1 MNIKLDGFYGYDEM
15 IEAIRILADAY
26 PDLVEVSSIGTSFEG
41 RDLPLLIISS
51 KEKKHDQK
59 PAYYMQA
66 NVHSNEAE
74 GTTVCL
80 YFAQKICSDP
90 QYRDLLNDMAFYIVP
105 RVNPDGAELAV
116 KQKYVVR
123 SRATV
128 HYVKDHIIPK
138 DINGDVN
145 ILKMRIRCDDGNMKP
160 HPDDPRYMVP
170 RKSDDTEGPFYKVY
184 TEGIIHDYSGGEFYN
199 PQSTVVDFNR
209 NYPVYWQPNNPLAGK
224 YPLSEQEIKSVADFL
239 LSRPNIFA
247 GIDIHN
253 GSNAVF
259 RPGSLPDDF
268 YDKEDLE
275 LMKKVGNAIS
285 EATGFPYL
293 VSGYRYETEP
303 LISGY
308 GGTSD
313 EFVHFM
319 LGISFYSM
327 ELGNGFNQM
336 GRNTID
342 MVMTKDFYK
351 NNDKYV
357 LELLKF
363 HDERG
368 TEFFYPWTEFD
379 HPQIG
384 KVEIGGITTANAYGL
399 SFPNDTVPP
408 KAFEG
413 LIRHAMMCPRFVF
426 ENMKKEHLE
435 GNLYR
440 ITGTLTN
447 KGMLPANGMIASK
460 GRSAKTPVEIS
471 LAEPK
476 GGRLVGGMNKTILKS
491 DVKPG
496 EKISFEWFVLSD
508 KESSWIVT
516 ARHTKSIGA
525 EATV

>member
-138 DINGDVN
+138 DINGDGK

-268 YDKEDLE
+268 YDKEDLYDYGVYLRLRYQTQVQRRAEISYNINKMIFQEFQNNPNVDMAIPYIYSSKAGAERKEADASKHKSMPHIQDIDMSHIQEPDLKVDYAE
-275 LMKKVGNAIS
+275 LEPIIESIS
-285 EATGFPYL
+285 TQGLLQPILLNRNPIKGTYEILAGHL
-293 VSGYRYETEP
+293 RYEACKRLGWRTIPAIIQGEK
-303 LISGY
+303 
-308 GGTSD
+308 SD
-313 EFVHFM
+313 
-319 LGISFYSM
+319 
-327 ELGNGFNQM
+327 
-336 GRNTID
+336 
-342 MVMTKDFYK
+342 
-351 NNDKYV
+351 
-357 LELLKF
+357 
-363 HDERG
+363 
-368 TEFFYPWTEFD
+368 
-379 HPQIG
+379 
-384 KVEIGGITTANAYGL
+384 
-399 SFPNDTVPP
+399 
-408 KAFEG
+408 
-413 LIRHAMMCPRFVF
+413 IRDS
-426 ENMKKEHLE
+426 KEH
-435 GNLYR
+435 
-440 ITGTLTN
+440 
-447 KGMLPANGMIASK
+447 
-460 GRSAKTPVEIS
+460 
-471 LAEPK
+471 
-476 GGRLVGGMNKTILKS
+476 
-491 DVKPG
+491 
-496 EKISFEWFVLSD
+496 
-508 KESSWIVT
+508 
-516 ARHTKSIGA
+516 
-525 EATV
+525 